1 VSSLPNHTEV
11 GLILF
16 QIPGPVSDHGNG
28 LSIVEASINEIRR
41 ALDQGWITSVELVS
55 KYLHRIAVYDRQGK
69 LNSIPVLNL
78 SVFEDAAA
86 SDHRRASGLPI
97 RLLEGIPFTVKD
109 SYKVKGMTVA
119 SGSPAFRNL
128 VANEDAFTVQ
138 KLRDAGAVLI
148 GKTNMPPMAAGGM
161 QRGAYGRAESP
172 YNKDYLTAAFASG
185 SSNGSATSTAA
196 SFAAFGM
203 AEETVSSG
211 RSPAS
216 NNGLVAHTPSRG
228 LISIRGNWPLYP
240 TCDVV
245 VPHTRN
251 VQDLLEILD
260 IIMVKDERTAGDFWR
275 AQPFVTLPPLSD
287 VRPSSFESLTNT
299 KTLQGKRIGV
309 PKIYIGKSKP
319 LNNPINTRQS
329 ILDLWYQAKKTL
341 EGLGATVVET
351 EFPLITEHD
360 TVSTVNP
367 AKSAQSANNTGLQNM
382 SVSDGITEEWNSI
395 ERRELVAY
403 AWDDF
408 LRQNG
413 DPAYPSLSS
422 VDASQIFPRPPGALL
437 DRYRKLGAPISYS
450 AVVSLVS
457 EDRGSINSLPGM
469 EVALSTLENRR
480 KSFEFWLQSE
490 NFDCIVFPA
499 NADVGRADTDTNEA
513 SADAAWKNGVLYSNG
528 NRVIRHLGIPTIT
541 VPMGIMA
548 DTQMPVGLTFA
559 GKAYDDTKLLKYAF
573 AYEEKS
579 RNRRAPKGTPEL
591 ESDLIQAQT
600 RVVNGGASP
609 PIVTIEGQK
618 RVDGNGRALLRLSG
632 TFEVGETDGVDTLVV
647 TVDGKSIAVV
657 IQGTNWGTESDIEVD
672 ATTGKAEIDK
682 TMVIALVLG
691 KNGRSSAKLLL
702 LD

>member
-1 VSSLPNHTEV
+1 MHREYPRY
-11 GLILF
+11 
-16 QIPGPVSDHGNG
+16 HGNG

-138 KLRDAGAVLI
+138 KLRDAGAILI

-161 QRGAYGRAESP
+161 QRGVYGRAESP

-216 NNGLVAHTPSRG
+216 NNGLVAYTPSRG

-240 TCDVV
+240 TY
-245 VPHTRN
+245 
-251 VQDLLEILD
+251 LLEILD
-260 IIMVKDERTAGDFWR
+260 IILVKDERRAGDFWR

-287 VRPSSFESLTNT
+287 VRPPSFESLTNA

-309 PKIYIGKSKP
+309 PKIYIRKSKT

-341 EGLGATVVET
+341 ERLGATVVET
-351 EFPLITEHD
+351 EFPLMTEYD
-360 TVSTVNP
+360 TVSTLNP
-367 AKSAQSANNTGLQNM
+367 AKSPQSANNTGLRNM

-422 VDASQIFPRPPGALL
+422 VDASQIFPRPPGALQ
-437 DRYRKLGAPISYS
+437 DRYGKLGAPIPYS
-450 AVVSLVS
+450 TVVSLVS

-469 EVALSTLENRR
+469 EVALHALENRR
-480 KSFEFWLQSE
+480 KSFEFWLQVE

-579 RNRRAPKGTPEL
+579 KNRRAPKGTPEL
-591 ESDLIQAQT
+591 ESDLIQTQT
-600 RVVNGGASP
+600 RVAKGGASP

-618 RVDGNGRALLRLSG
+618 RVDGNGRALLRLI
-632 TFEVGETDGVDTLVV
+632 V
-647 TVDGKSIAVV
+647 TVDGKSVAVA
-657 IQGTNWGTESDIEVD
+657 IQGTNWETESDIKVD
-672 ATTGKAEIDK
+672 ATTGKAEIHK

-691 KNGRSSAKLLL
+691 KNGRSTAKLLL